1 MNILTATAWK
11 DNAEMMAA
19 VHELGYLDGS
29 VLDCTY
35 GLGGFWKVFQ
45 PVNFIGTDIDVLRSP
60 YDVSVDFRDMPFRPG
75 QFTNV
80 VFDPPYKLNGTP
92 AMGDMDSRYGVDVG
106 GRNWQARHTL
116 MADGLIECARVAEKR
131 VLMKCMDQV
140 VSGKKRFQ
148 TFEFTKLAEEIGLQL
163 VDRFDLITSPRP
175 QPPINRDGSTRYQQH
190 TQQNYSTLLVFEK
203 GKR

>member
-35 GLGGFWKVFQ
+35 GLGNFWKVFQ
-45 PVNFIGTDIDVLRSP
+45 PVNFIGTDIDTHRSP
-60 YDVSVDFRDMPFRPG
+60 YGISVDFTAMPFKPG

-92 AMGDMDSRYGVDVG
+92 DLMIDGRYGVDA
-106 GRNWQARHTL
+106 RKRWQDRMAL
-116 MADGLIECARVAEKR
+116 MADGLVECARVADRR
-131 VLMKCMDQV
+131 VLLKCMDQV
-140 VSGKKRFQ
+140 VAGNKIFQ
-148 TFEFTKLAEEIGLQL
+148 TIEMTQVAGMAGMHL
-163 VDRFDLITSPRP
+163 VDRFDLLHSPRP

>member
-1 MNILTATAWK
+1 MTILTATAWK

-35 GLGGFWKVFQ
+35 GLGTFWNVYQ
-45 PVNFIGTDIDVLRSP
+45 PVRFVGTDLKSTTGLYP
-60 YDVSVDFRDMPFRPG
+60 SVDFTNMPFG
-75 QFTNV
+75 DGYFTNV

-92 AMGDMDSRYGVDVG
+92 DPSVDARYGVD
-106 GRNWQARHTL
+106 RKTRWQDRMAL
-116 MADGLIECARVAEKR
+116 MADGLVECARVADKR

-140 VSGKKRFQ
+140 VSGKKIFQ
-148 TFEFTKLAEEIGLQL
+148 TIEMTQVAGMCGMHL
-163 VDRFDLITSPRP
+163 VDRFDLLHAPRP
-175 QPPINRDGSTRYQQH
+175 QPAINPDGSTRYQQH